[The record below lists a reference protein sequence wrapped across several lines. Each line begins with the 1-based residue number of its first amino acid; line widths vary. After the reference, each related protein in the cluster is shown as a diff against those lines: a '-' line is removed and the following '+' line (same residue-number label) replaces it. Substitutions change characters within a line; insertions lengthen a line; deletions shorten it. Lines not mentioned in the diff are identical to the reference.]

1 MNHVILDHDR
11 TARARVPAT
20 AAVVGALPYGVRHP
34 VVARRDAIARE
45 CAPSCN

>member
-11 TARARVPAT
+11 AARALAPAN
-20 AAVVGALPYGVRHP
+20 AAVVGALQYGVRHP

-45 CAPSCN
+45 YAPPCN